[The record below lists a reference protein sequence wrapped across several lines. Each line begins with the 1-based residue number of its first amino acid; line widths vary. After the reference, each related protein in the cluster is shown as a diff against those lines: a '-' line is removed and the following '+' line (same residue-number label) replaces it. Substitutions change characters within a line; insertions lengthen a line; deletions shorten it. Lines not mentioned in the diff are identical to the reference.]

1 MQQQTPMFM
10 PQVVINA
17 FLLFIFIINLLYYLL
32 IYFYYF
38 LAIWEK
44 VLFCHYFDYFI
55 ILLSPPLTY

>member
-17 FLLFIFIINLLYYLL
+17 FLLFIFIIINLLYYFYLFLL
-32 IYFYYF
+32 FSSYM
-38 LAIWEK
+38 K
-44 VLFCHYFDYFI
+44 VLFCHDFDYFI